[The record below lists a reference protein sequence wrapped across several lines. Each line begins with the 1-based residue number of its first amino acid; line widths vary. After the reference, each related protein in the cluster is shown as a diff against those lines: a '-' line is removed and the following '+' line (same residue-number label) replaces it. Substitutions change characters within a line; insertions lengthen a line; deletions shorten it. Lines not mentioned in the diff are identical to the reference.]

1 MLIAE
6 TESNH
11 GKARILPRRPIV
23 LHTLREHKAECIRS
37 ALVGAGLAYCLLLI
51 LALGNRKREGGGRRE
66 IERCR

>member
-6 TESNH
+6 TESNY

-23 LHTLREHKAECIRS
+23 LHTLHKHEAECIQS

-51 LALGNRKREGGGRRE
+51 LALGNREREGGGRRE